1 MSTLILTLA
10 LLQAGHG
17 EDILRGEPRT
27 GFEIGAVFLHL
38 DSAIGAKD
46 GLIQGEE
53 AAFRMSL
60 VAQEFTVG
68 MRAYYRRW
76 DITFE
81 EFNRQPADLDGT
93 AQELGLDLIVTYPIA
108 RPLSVGVELGGGG
121 LRLEHDLDKETDF
134 FVEGG
139 GFVRLELPA
148 GFHVEASGQIQF
160 ALTEFGGQDPDT
172 DHVSWAGRV
181 TLGFE
186 IKF

>member
-1 MSTLILTLA
+1 MSTLLLTLT
-10 LLQAGHG
+10 LLQAGQG
-17 EDILRGEPRT
+17 SEILRGEPRT
-27 GFEIGAVFLHL
+27 GFELGAVFLHL
-38 DSAIGAKD
+38 DSAIGAED
-46 GLIQGEE
+46 GLLQGEE

-60 VAQEFTVG
+60 VSREFTVG

-76 DITFE
+76 DLKFE
-81 EFNRQPADLDGT
+81 EFDRRPADLDGE

-108 RPLSVGVELGGGG
+108 PPLSAGVEFGGGG

-160 ALTEFGGQDPDT
+160 AMTEFGGQDADT
-172 DHVSWAGRV
+172 DHVSWAARL
-181 TLGFE
+181 TIGFE
-186 IKF
+186 INF